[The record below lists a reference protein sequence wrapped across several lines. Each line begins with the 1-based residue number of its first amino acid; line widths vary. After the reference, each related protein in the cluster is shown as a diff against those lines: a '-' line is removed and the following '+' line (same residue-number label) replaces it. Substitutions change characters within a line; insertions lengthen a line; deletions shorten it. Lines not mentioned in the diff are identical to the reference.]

1 MYDKGRERDSRPCD
15 LREGIKVNHKTWSVF
30 IASFIFVSL
39 AACAP
44 SAPTATPRALD
55 ANPNAAPTDIWIAI
69 QERTPYPYAT
79 PLPPAT
85 VSAIDG
91 IYAKY
96 EPIIGEHVPCRR
108 CPDYAS
114 DGGVWLL
121 RFDKGIYRIY
131 SELIGWRNVGSYTVS
146 GERLILFNDGYCADE
161 IGIYAWTIE
170 QRKLIL
176 KEVKDDCSIHLRAK
190 NLTLLPWASCL
201 PPNREAAITE
211 HWQSP
216 QGCR

>member
-1 MYDKGRERDSRPCD
+1 MIRKP
-15 LREGIKVNHKTWSVF
+15 WSFF
-30 IASFIFVSL
+30 IASIIFLSL

-44 SAPTATPRALD
+44 SSPTATPRASD

-69 QERTPYPYAT
+69 QERTPYPYST
-79 PLPPAT
+79 PLPAAT

-96 EPIIGEHVPCRR
+96 EPILGEHVPCRR

-131 SELIGWRNVGSYTVS
+131 SELIGWRSLGSYTVS
-146 GERLILFNDGYCADE
+146 DDRLTLFNDGYCSNE
-161 IGIYAWTIE
+161 IGTYTWSLE
-170 QRKLIL
+170 QRNLIL
-176 KEVKDDCSIHLRAK
+176 KEIKDDCSIHLRAK

-201 PPNREAAITE
+201 PLNREAAITE